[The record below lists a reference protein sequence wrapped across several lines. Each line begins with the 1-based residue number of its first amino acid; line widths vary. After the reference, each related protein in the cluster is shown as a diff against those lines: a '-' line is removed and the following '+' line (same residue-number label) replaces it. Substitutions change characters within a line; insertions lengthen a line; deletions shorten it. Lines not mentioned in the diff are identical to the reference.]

1 MKQSSIPTT
10 RAENERENKIN
21 KRNAERNISSAV
33 STLSLLSIRIS
44 DDGRRNERR
53 GQKLMTEERQLIP
66 ARAYRGEARQSG
78 FLARRDQSISR
89 TFDKPPF
96 RFSNKAL
103 LFPRVQKVGR
113 ERKKIRLSFGH
124 PANFLPPFRFFIP
137 PSVDRISTFIPR
149 GDANDPDHSTVPK
162 HSKTF
167 VREYLHRRGK
177 RRRRPSKR
185 RKEGNVS
192 KISKSRRRI
201 RVASNGGW
209 RRFESGY
216 STEYNYPAFFSSF
229 PFFVLLWTR

>member
-1 MKQSSIPTT
+1 
-10 RAENERENKIN
+10 
-21 KRNAERNISSAV
+21 
-33 STLSLLSIRIS
+33 
-44 DDGRRNERR
+44 
-53 GQKLMTEERQLIP
+53 MTEERQLIP

-103 LFPRVQKVGR
+103 LLPRVQKVGR

-124 PANFLPPFRFFIP
+124 PANFLPPFRFFIL
-137 PSVDRISTFIPR
+137 RASTGFQLSFPAETR
-149 GDANDPDHSTVPK
+149 TTDPDHSTVPK

-201 RVASNGGW
+201 RVASNGGYGG
-209 RRFESGY
+209 RR
-216 STEYNYPAFFSSF
+216 
-229 PFFVLLWTR
+229 

>member
-1 MKQSSIPTT
+1 MPSEIFHRP
-10 RAENERENKIN
+10 
-21 KRNAERNISSAV
+21 
-33 STLSLLSIRIS
+33 SLLFPFSRFAFRIP

-103 LFPRVQKVGR
+103 LLPRVQKVGR

-149 GDANDPDHSTVPK
+149 GDANDRPGPLHCSETLENFRSGVSTSSRK
-162 HSKTF
+162 TSSSSK
-167 VREYLHRRGK
+167 
-177 RRRRPSKR
+177 
-185 RKEGNVS
+185 
-192 KISKSRRRI
+192 
-201 RVASNGGW
+201 
-209 RRFESGY
+209 
-216 STEYNYPAFFSSF
+216 
-229 PFFVLLWTR
+229 